1 MIINFCIVLVSRI
14 TSLNQVHK
22 AQNTD
27 KWNRTNKGM
36 TSFHW
41 VCLEGFSKI
50 AKLFLDNTVD
60 MAIDL
65 NLKDNT
71 FLWTG
76 FHFACYYGK
85 TSIVDMILTNSKSL
99 NIDLTASDELG
110 KDFSISGWNID
121 KRNCLFPF
129 ISYVFLNNGMIWRK
143 YKLMWQLCAAMVSW
157 VWRWV
162 ELVEFLQKI
171 AKSSSKFL
179 LFPFSTFIYLVALN
193 LLVNNQ
199 LNSSSNS
206 THHCGT

>member
-1 MIINFCIVLVSRI
+1 
-14 TSLNQVHK
+14 
-22 AQNTD
+22 
-27 KWNRTNKGM
+27 M

-50 AKLFLDNTVD
+50 VKLFLDNTVD

-85 TSIVDMILTNSKSL
+85 TSIVDTILTNSKSL

-121 KRNCLFPF
+121 KKNYLFHF
-129 ISYVFLNNGMIWRK
+129 ISY
-143 YKLMWQLCAAMVSW
+143 LCF
-157 VWRWV
+157 
-162 ELVEFLQKI
+162 EN
-171 AKSSSKFL
+171 
-179 LFPFSTFIYLVALN
+179 FSDHSLKKVT
-193 LLVNNQ
+193 
-199 LNSSSNS
+199 
-206 THHCGT
+206 

>member
-1 MIINFCIVLVSRI
+1 MYRDILRILLVHRNSRFIEGLTVLTETIVIWLLI
-14 TSLNQVHK
+14 KTIWQVTKKDPWKLGIENLLKQAPK
-22 AQNTD
+22 ARNTE

-41 VCLEGFSKI
+41 LCLEGFSKI

-60 MAIDL
+60 MDIDL

-129 ISYVFLNNGMIWRK
+129 ISYVFLNNGMIW
-143 YKLMWQLCAAMVSW
+143 
-157 VWRWV
+157 
-162 ELVEFLQKI
+162 QKHNV
-171 AKSSSKFL
+171 
-179 LFPFSTFIYLVALN
+179 LF
-193 LLVNNQ
+193 
-199 LNSSSNS
+199 
-206 THHCGT
+206 

>member
-1 MIINFCIVLVSRI
+1 
-14 TSLNQVHK
+14 
-22 AQNTD
+22 
-27 KWNRTNKGM
+27 M

-60 MAIDL
+60 MAINL

-99 NIDLTASDELG
+99 NIDITASDELG

-129 ISYVFLNNGMIWRK
+129 ISYVFLNNGMIWQN
-143 YKLMWQLCAAMVSW
+143 YKLKVSKNRNDFMKASFLPKSNEIISALWYGGQKFGQLFS
-157 VWRWV
+157 
-162 ELVEFLQKI
+162 LVLGRNDVFIKSFL
-171 AKSSSKFL
+171 
-179 LFPFSTFIYLVALN
+179 
-193 LLVNNQ
+193 
-199 LNSSSNS
+199 
-206 THHCGT
+206 

>member
-1 MIINFCIVLVSRI
+1 
-14 TSLNQVHK
+14 
-22 AQNTD
+22 
-27 KWNRTNKGM
+27 M

-41 VCLEGFSKI
+41 LCLEGFSKI
-50 AKLFLDNTVD
+50 AKLFLENTVD
-60 MAIDL
+60 MDIDL

-129 ISYVFLNNGMIWRK
+129 ISYVFLNNGMI
-143 YKLMWQLCAAMVSW
+143 
-157 VWRWV
+157 
-162 ELVEFLQKI
+162 
-171 AKSSSKFL
+171 
-179 LFPFSTFIYLVALN
+179 
-193 LLVNNQ
+193 
-199 LNSSSNS
+199 
-206 THHCGT
+206 

>member
-1 MIINFCIVLVSRI
+1 MLMNSVFSRACLPNQGKI
-14 TSLNQVHK
+14 CLLHKNNLTGHKKKLWKFRIRDSLNQAHK
-22 AQNTD
+22 ARNTE

-129 ISYVFLNNGMIWRK
+129 ISYVFLNNGMIWQK
-143 YKLMWQLCAAMVSW
+143 Y
-157 VWRWV
+157 
-162 ELVEFLQKI
+162 
-171 AKSSSKFL
+171 
-179 LFPFSTFIYLVALN
+179 N
-193 LLVNNQ
+193 LIF
-199 LNSSSNS
+199 
-206 THHCGT
+206 